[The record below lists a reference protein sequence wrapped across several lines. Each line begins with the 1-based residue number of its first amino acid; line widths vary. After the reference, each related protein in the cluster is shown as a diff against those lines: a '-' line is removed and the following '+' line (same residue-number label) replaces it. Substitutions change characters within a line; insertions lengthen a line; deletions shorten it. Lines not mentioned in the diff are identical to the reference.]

1 MTVRVRLRMAIACP
15 AEGVDVKRLPGLG
28 QEIASG
34 RASPNRTVEWWNGG
48 ERPSWPIESDREGTR
63 MAIDPNAVGAT
74 TEPMLFEWTDRDT
87 LLYALGVGAGT
98 EDLSFTTENSHDIT
112 QQVLPTYAVICCP
125 AFGAAGKV
133 GSFNWAMLLH
143 GSQGVRLHAPL
154 PAAGKLSVVTEV
166 ADIQDKGAGKNA
178 IIMLRA
184 RGSDPDTGALVAETL
199 TTLVIRGEGGFGGEP
214 GQRPVAPEI
223 PDREPDARVAL
234 PTREDQPLIYRL
246 SGDRNPLHSDPWF
259 AKELAGFPKP
269 IMHGLCTYG
278 FSGRA
283 LVAELGNGEAGAV
296 TSIDARFTKPVFPGE
311 TLTTSIW
318 RTEPGKAVFRTEAS
332 GASGPDGGD
341 ARLVLEDGAVEYRT

>member
-1 MTVRVRLRMAIACP
+1 
-15 AEGVDVKRLPGLG
+15 
-28 QEIASG
+28 
-34 RASPNRTVEWWNGG
+34 
-48 ERPSWPIESDREGTR
+48 

-87 LLYALGVGAGT
+87 LLYALGVGAGL

-143 GSQGVRLHAPL
+143 GSQGIRLHAPL

-166 ADIQDKGAGKNA
+166 ADIQDKGEGKNA
-178 IIMLRA
+178 IIMLRG
-184 RGSDPDTGALVAETL
+184 RGSDPDVGTLVAETL
-199 TTLVIRGEGGFGGEP
+199 TTLVIRGEGGFGGQP
-214 GQRPVAPEI
+214 GERPVAPEI

-278 FSGRA
+278 FAGRA
-283 LVAELGNGEAGAV
+283 LIAELGNGDANAI
-296 TSIDARFTKPVFPGE
+296 TAIDARFTKPVFPGE
-311 TLTTSIW
+311 TLTTLIW

-332 GASGPDGGD
+332 GASGPDAPD
-341 ARLVLEDGAVEYRT
+341 ARLVLEDGAVEYTTG